1 MTTLLEMGKLI
12 TTYNKGEKPMKTR
25 VRQQGTEAKP
35 RTKKIVSSRWVFGC
49 SIVVA
54 SVVALNLIAEYSDFH
69 DMARDYHHTLQ
80 DSADQRM
87 QVLSLV
93 TTQREK

>member
-1 MTTLLEMGKLI
+1 M
-12 TTYNKGEKPMKTR
+12 NTR
-25 VRQQGTEAKP
+25 VRQQGTDSTT
-35 RTKKIVSSRWVFGC
+35 RTRKIVKGRWVFGC

-54 SVVALNLIAEYSDFH
+54 SVVALNLLVKYSDFH
-69 DMARDYHHTLQ
+69 DMARDYHHSLQ